1 MKRWPSNCRRDP
13 KLIACQITHLAQVHS
28 IQGLL
33 VSFLCIGQDFGI
45 FIPFIR
51 SLGLA
56 KALTSPFTKYTKN
69 TFREEYHGR

>member
-1 MKRWPSNCRRDP
+1 
-13 KLIACQITHLAQVHS
+13 
-28 IQGLL
+28 L
-33 VSFLCIGQDFGI
+33 VSYLCIGQDFGI

-56 KALTSPFTKYTKN
+56 KALTSPFTNLANN

>member
-1 MKRWPSNCRRDP
+1 
-13 KLIACQITHLAQVHS
+13 LAQGHS

-56 KALTSPFTKYTKN
+56 KALTSPFTKHTKN